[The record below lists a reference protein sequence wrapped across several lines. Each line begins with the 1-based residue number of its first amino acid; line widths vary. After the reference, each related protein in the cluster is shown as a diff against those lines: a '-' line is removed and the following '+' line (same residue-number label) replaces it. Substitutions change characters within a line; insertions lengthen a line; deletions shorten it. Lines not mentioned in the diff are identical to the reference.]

1 MTNQDVLTLAKA
13 GFTAQQIAA
22 LNAVKPAEA
31 TITNVSAPQT
41 KNDSL
46 DQFNKQLQALTGQ
59 MQKNDSLD
67 QFNKQLQT
75 LTGQMQK
82 NAIAFMQQPAQQD
95 TDSILAEIINPPSI
109 IGKEGQQ

>member
-1 MTNQDVLTLAKA
+1 MTNKDVLTLAKA

-41 KNDSL
+41 TNDSL
-46 DQFNKQLQALTGQ
+46 DKLN
-59 MQKNDSLD
+59 N
-67 QFNKQLQT
+67 QLQT

-82 NAIAFMQQPAQQD
+82 NAITFMQQPAPQD

-109 IGKEGQQ
+109 IGKEG

>member
-1 MTNQDVLTLAKA
+1 MTKQDILTLAKA

-31 TITNVSAPQT
+31 DITAVSTPQT
-41 KNDSL
+41 TNGSL
-46 DQFNKQLQALTGQ
+46 DQINQ
-59 MQKNDSLD
+59 
-67 QFNKQLQT
+67 QLQT

-82 NAIAFMQQPAQQD
+82 NAITFMQQPAPQD

-109 IGKEGQQ
+109 VGKEG

>member
-22 LNAVKPAEA
+22 LNSVKPAEA

-46 DQFNKQLQALTGQ
+46 DQL
-59 MQKNDSLD
+59 
-67 QFNKQLQT
+67 NKQLQT

-82 NAIAFMQQPAQQD
+82 NAITFMQQPAPQD

-109 IGKEGQQ
+109 IGKEG